1 MQVGFVIEEGGIILF
16 THNDEFCEFTVLA
29 QGITLDIVI
38 LFNNLKLTATS
49 GDQTI
54 KIATFRHETSD
65 KPLN

>member
-38 LFNNLKLTATS
+38 LFQES
-49 GDQTI
+49 
-54 KIATFRHETSD
+54 KINSD
-65 KPLN
+65 VRRSNYKNSNISP